1 MSGTSVRSPAA
12 TLLEGALVVIIG
24 LTFVL
29 GVVRPLAGPAVLGVG
44 TGAVFG
50 SAPTVQ
56 AELDSAAV
64 QVRTSP
70 SLPTVAGGGELVA
83 GDALEMTLPDA
94 STVVV
99 NDPDTRQLLGLV
111 GSEVLAALLAIAVI
125 AMLLAVVRTL
135 RRGDPFV
142 PANARRLY
150 TIAMTVGFGGVAV
163 ELLQAWG
170 EFSVLSHPAI
180 EPYVI
185 EGAELSFMPLVAGL
199 GIAVAAEV
207 FRQGAALRE
216 EVEGLV

>member
-1 MSGTSVRSPAA
+1 VPRASVARSAA
-12 TLLEGALVVIIG
+12 TLLEGALVAIIAFTV
-24 LTFVL
+24 LL
-29 GVVRPLAGPAVLGVG
+29 GVVRPLIGPAVLGIG

-50 SAPTVQ
+50 TQPTVQ
-56 AELDSAAV
+56 AKLDLTAV
-64 QVRTSP
+64 QIRTIP
-70 SLPTVAGGGELVA
+70 DLPTAAGRGELAA
-83 GDALEMTLPDA
+83 GDAFELTLPDA
-94 STVVV
+94 TTVVV
-99 NDPDTRQLLGLV
+99 SDPNAQQLLGLV
-111 GSEVLAALLAIAVI
+111 GSEVLAALLAVAVL

-150 TIAMTVGFGGVAV
+150 TIAGTVGLGGVAV
-163 ELLQAWG
+163 ELLRAWG
-170 EFSVLSHPAI
+170 EFTVLSHPSI

-185 EGAELSFMPLVAGL
+185 ESAEFSFVPVVAGL